1 MCIRVYYS
9 LVILPRNTLSLSTPC
24 CVYAQYTIPR
34 ALNPDSAHFFQYTPR
49 GGVAHSVIT
58 RNAVV

>member
-34 ALNPDSAHFFQYTPR
+34 ALNTDSAHFFQYTP
-49 GGVAHSVIT
+49 T
-58 RNAVV
+58 PL